1 MATIHDDQS
10 QADVSIEELSGDY
23 IQMVK
28 SAQEVLARRR
38 YGVLVFKISRH
49 LVSIKRKSAHI
60 FSVFQTAPARGY
72 ACQEPKPEGLGQ
84 RKGCQR
90 ES

>member
-38 YGVLVFKISRH
+38 YGVLVF
-49 LVSIKRKSAHI
+49 
-60 FSVFQTAPARGY
+60 
-72 ACQEPKPEGLGQ
+72 
-84 RKGCQR
+84 
-90 ES
+90 